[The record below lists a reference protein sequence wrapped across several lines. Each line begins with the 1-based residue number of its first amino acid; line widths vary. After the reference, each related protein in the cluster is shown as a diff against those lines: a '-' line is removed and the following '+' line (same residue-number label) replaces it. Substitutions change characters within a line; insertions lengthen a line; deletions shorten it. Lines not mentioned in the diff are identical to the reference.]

1 MPSCSVMGDAGPA
14 AHMAGMKQV
23 VAAIVIILVSADL
36 IRTAVRICRN
46 PQHRREYS
54 ETVRSLRWWMVPAGM
69 AHLVAVGATAVA
81 LLTLVPP
88 LRYGWWSLI
97 GGSGNV
103 LLGQTG
109 NSGTLWRLVGIVLP
123 LILVVVVPW
132 LAHFEESTFRAGSE
146 NRSVPRRLAVQLGF
160 GLIHCMV
167 GVPLAVGIA
176 LTISGLYYERVYLT
190 AMSRRRSA
198 ITEVLETPVLL
209 GYGEDTWNA
218 HTTLSDDSAVRS
230 REIVES
236 WMHDLQSQ
244 VKSATAEVEALE
256 QEAVTT
262 AAAAHTVSNWL
273 VLSVLLVSLSGLIT

>member
-1 MPSCSVMGDAGPA
+1 MPTRSVTGDVGTT
-14 AHMAGMKQV
+14 AHMVGMKEA
-23 VAAIVIILVSADL
+23 VAAVVIIFVLADL

-54 ETVRSLRWWMVPAGM
+54 ETVRSLRWWMVPAGL
-69 AHLVAVGATAVA
+69 AHLAAVGATAVA

-190 AMSRRRSA
+190 ALSRWRSA
-198 ITEVLETPVLL
+198 ITEIV
-209 GYGEDTWNA
+209 DI
-218 HTTLSDDSAVRS
+218 
-230 REIVES
+230 EIQTHGTRV
-236 WMHDLQSQ
+236 Q
-244 VKSATAEVEALE
+244 VATATATAE
-256 QEAVTT
+256 AVAHHPLTT

-273 VLSVLLVSLSGLIT
+273 VLSVLLVSLSGLVT

>member
-1 MPSCSVMGDAGPA
+1 MPSRSVMVDVDTT
-14 AHMAGMKQV
+14 AHMVGMKET
-23 VAAIVIILVSADL
+23 VAAVVIILVLADL
-36 IRTAVRICRN
+36 TRTAIRICRD

-54 ETVRSLRWWMVPAGM
+54 ETVRSLRWWMVPAGL
-69 AHLVAVGATAVA
+69 AHLVAVGAAAVL

-109 NSGTLWRLVGIVLP
+109 NSGTLWRLVGIALP

-132 LAHFEESTFRAGSE
+132 LAHLEESTFRAGSE

-160 GLIHCMV
+160 GLIHCMA

-190 AMSRRRSA
+190 AMSRWRSA
-198 ITEVLETPVLL
+198 ITAIV
-209 GYGEDTWNA
+209 DI
-218 HTTLSDDSAVRS
+218 
-230 REIVES
+230 EIQTHGTRV
-236 WMHDLQSQ
+236 Q
-244 VKSATAEVEALE
+244 VVTATATAKAEALDHPI
-256 QEAVTT
+256 TT

-273 VLSVLLVSLSGLIT
+273 VLSVLLVSLSGLLT

>member
-1 MPSCSVMGDAGPA
+1 MV
-14 AHMAGMKQV
+14 GMKKV
-23 VAAIVIILVSADL
+23 VAAVVVILVLADFT
-36 IRTAVRICRN
+36 RTAARICRD

-54 ETVRSLRWWMVPAGM
+54 ETVRSLRWWMVPAGL
-69 AHLVAVGATAVA
+69 AHLVTVGATAV
-81 LLTLVPP
+81 LLQILIPP

-103 LLGQTG
+103 LVGQTS
-109 NSGTLWRLVGIVLP
+109 NSGTLWRLVGIALP
-123 LILVVVVPW
+123 LSLVVLVPW
-132 LAHFEESTFRAGSE
+132 LAHLEESAFRAGSE

-160 GLIHCMV
+160 GLIHCVV

-198 ITEVLETPVLL
+198 ITAVLDTPGP
-209 GYGEDTWNA
+209 GYGEEAWKA
-218 HTTLSDDSAVRS
+218 HMTLSDDIAVKN
-230 REIVES
+230 REIIKSWTHGLRPQVE
-236 WMHDLQSQ
+236 
-244 VKSATAEVEALE
+244 SATAGAKALE

-273 VLSVLLVSLSGLIT
+273 VLSVLLMSLSGP

>member
-14 AHMAGMKQV
+14 AHMVGMKEA
-23 VAAIVIILVSADL
+23 VAAVVIIFVLTDL
-36 IRTAVRICRN
+36 TRTAVRICRN

-54 ETVRSLRWWMVPAGM
+54 ETVRSLRWWMVPAGL
-69 AHLVAVGATAVA
+69 AHLVAVGATAVL

-109 NSGTLWRLVGIVLP
+109 HSGTLWRLVGIALP

-132 LAHFEESTFRAGSE
+132 LAHLEESTFRAGSE

-160 GLIHCMV
+160 GLIHCMA

-176 LTISGLYYERVYLT
+176 LTLTLPTDESVGILLPRLGCLGGYHAAAVGPRYTGSCRTTPSDVGSGG
-190 AMSRRRSA
+190 SRRCLIRA
-198 ITEVLETPVLL
+198 TERREGRTWPRRL
-209 GYGEDTWNA
+209 G
-218 HTTLSDDSAVRS
+218 R
-230 REIVES
+230 
-236 WMHDLQSQ
+236 
-244 VKSATAEVEALE
+244 ATA
-256 QEAVTT
+256 
-262 AAAAHTVSNWL
+262 VSDAGNH
-273 VLSVLLVSLSGLIT
+273 SMS

>member
-1 MPSCSVMGDAGPA
+1 MPSRSVAVDAGRT
-14 AHMAGMKQV
+14 AHMVGMKEA
-23 VAAIVIILVSADL
+23 VAAVVIIFVLTDL
-36 IRTAVRICRN
+36 TRTAVRICRD

-54 ETVRSLRWWMVPAGM
+54 ETVRSLRWWMVPAGL
-69 AHLVAVGATAVA
+69 AHLVAVGATAVL

-132 LAHFEESTFRAGSE
+132 LAHLEESTFRAGSE

-160 GLIHCMV
+160 GLIHCMA

-190 AMSRRRSA
+190 AMSRWRSA
-198 ITEVLETPVLL
+198 IT
-209 GYGEDTWNA
+209 A
-218 HTTLSDDSAVRS
+218 
-230 REIVES
+230 IVDIEERT
-236 WMHDLQSQ
+236 HGTRAQ
-244 VKSATAEVEALE
+244 VATATATAKAEAV
-256 QEAVTT
+256 AHHPVTT

-273 VLSVLLVSLSGLIT
+273 VLSVLLVSLSGLLT